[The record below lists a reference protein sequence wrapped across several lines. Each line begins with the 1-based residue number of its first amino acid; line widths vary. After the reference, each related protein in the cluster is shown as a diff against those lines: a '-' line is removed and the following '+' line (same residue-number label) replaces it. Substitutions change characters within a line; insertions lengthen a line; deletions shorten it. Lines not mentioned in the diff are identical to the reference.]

1 MHYAPPSDAGRAG
14 GDRSRIPPIVLFY
27 LLATLLGWVLPQTK
41 PALHRHQSQTA
52 PVNKGASH
60 NLLFT
65 FLFSCCG
72 WGWRS
77 GGEEPAVM
85 LVQHLGLN
93 WGYWRCYQWTR
104 GMAIP
109 WELLRMHAF
118 KPHPGPIDSESAFE
132 QDPQVILRRI
142 KVYALHSLDPE

>member
-1 MHYAPPSDAGRAG
+1 MHYLPPSDAGRAG
-14 GDRSRIPPIVLFY
+14 GDRSRIPPIDLFY
-27 LLATLLGWVLPQTK
+27 LLATLLDWVLPQTK

-93 WGYWRCYQWTR
+93 WGY
-104 GMAIP
+104 
-109 WELLRMHAF
+109 LLEALSMDQRYGHPLGAF
-118 KPHPGPIDSESAFE
+118 KNACFQAPPGTYRFRVCI
-132 QDPQVILRRI
+132 
-142 KVYALHSLDPE
+142 